1 MCEINM
7 NEHDRPE
14 MPEKVEFRLQQVK
27 YEMEEEIK
35 TDALVITYLPNI
47 RYLTNYS
54 GSAATLF
61 LTSDAIYFV
70 TDDRYEEQVKRQL
83 YKLPNMK
90 VFVTRYPWKLIT
102 DGVILKDVETLAFE
116 ADRMSYSEVIQL
128 RNDLKPLKLKPAVNP
143 VERYTIAKTPEEL
156 EYIKQS
162 CNTAEKVFEEI
173 KGILKPGMSEKELAA
188 EIIYRGRKLGSEGD
202 AFDVI
207 SVSGERSAL
216 VHGQPSNKIIE
227 KGDIVLM
234 DFGCVINGFVSD
246 ITSTVA
252 VGSANDEQK
261 DLYKLLFEAKEK
273 AIEAVHEGVNGKFVD
288 LTARNIIEKAGF
300 GKYFQHSLGHGIG
313 LAEHEMPII
322 TFRSDEYVVPENSM
336 LAIEPGVYLPN
347 KFGIRIED
355 DILVGKKSAT
365 HITHASPELE
375 II

>member
-7 NEHDRPE
+7 NEHERPE
-14 MPEKVEFRLQQVK
+14 MPEKVELRLQQVK

-35 TDALVITYLPNI
+35 ADALVITYLPNI

-54 GSAATLF
+54 GSQAILF
-61 LTSDAIYFV
+61 VTSDSLYFV

-90 VFVTRYPWKLIT
+90 VFVTRFPWKLVT
-102 DGVILKDVETLAFE
+102 EKVILNDIETLAFE
-116 ADRMSYSEVIQL
+116 ADRMSYSEVVQL
-128 RNDLKPLKLKPAVNP
+128 RNDLKPIKLKPAVNP

-156 EYIKQS
+156 GHIQKS
-162 CNTAEKVFEEI
+162 CATAEKVFEEI
-173 KGILKPGMSEKELAA
+173 KKILKPGMTEKELAA

-216 VHGQPSNKIIE
+216 VHGQPSDKVIE

-246 ITSTVA
+246 ITRTVA
-252 VGSANDEQK
+252 VGSATQDQK
-261 DLYKLLFEAKEK
+261 DLYKMLFEAKEK
-273 AIEAVHEGVNGKFVD
+273 AIAAVHEGVNGKTID
-288 LTARNIIEKAGF
+288 LTARNMIEAAGF

-322 TFRSDEYVVPENSM
+322 TFRSDEYIVPENCM
-336 LAIEPGVYLPN
+336 LAIEPGVYIPN
-347 KFGIRIED
+347 KYGIRIED
-355 DILVGKKSAT
+355 DILVGKKSSE